1 MQPSECRGRRQIRK
15 KEEMLRAII
24 LISGLLGFVT
34 LVGCGG
40 SSTSSQDPSASSGDV
55 PELSAEIIRE
65 RINGARVGEIPDES
79 GSGQKISWRFFEEEP
94 KEITVVEKKVEGPSA
109 TVVLDVT
116 TQSGPRAREPRHLA
130 GQIRTEWKLT
140 TGWVLRRWEIVETE
154 NISMKYRNLPVPSS
168 QNSNR

>member
-1 MQPSECRGRRQIRK
+1 MQPSESRGERPIRK
-15 KEEMLRAII
+15 KEEMLRAIV

-34 LVGCGG
+34 LNGCGG
-40 SSTSSQDPSASSGDV
+40 PSTTSQDPSASPGDV
-55 PELSAEIIRE
+55 PELTSEVIRE

-79 GSGQKISWRFFEEEP
+79 GTGQKISWRFFGEEP

-140 TGWVLRRWEIVETE
+140 AGWVLRQWEIVGTE